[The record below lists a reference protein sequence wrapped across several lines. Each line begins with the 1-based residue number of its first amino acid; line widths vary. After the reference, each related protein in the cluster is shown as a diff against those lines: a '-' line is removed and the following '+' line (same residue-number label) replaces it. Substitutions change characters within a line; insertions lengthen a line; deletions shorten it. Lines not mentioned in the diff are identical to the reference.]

1 MTDRASHTAGGGLDR
16 RDFLKAVAA
25 AIGAATAGGWLTGC
39 GGSGDDGYWEVP
51 DGLTFQGYEGLGDLP
66 FFETLPDGRLKLAVD
81 LPPIVD
87 FHVHLG
93 FAYGLAPAIDL
104 LSSASPVKYFVDC
117 DGAMPPCTL
126 DLDLYANLCATDEM
140 RKWMDG
146 QIASALFKQG
156 SDAAATH
163 TIPNL
168 LDEMDR
174 MGVARAVVLPIA
186 IGLDAGDDA
195 TNQWLDAIAAAGA
208 QDRLI
213 AYGSVHPN
221 DPHKHGKLRT
231 YKARGIRG
239 VKVHPTMQLIHPDD
253 PATMEIYGTC
263 RELDLPVLFHSG
275 RAGIELDFMQE
286 FAILAHYEAPVREF
300 PDVRFVLGHAGAR
313 MDWEAAAALAAQCP
327 NVWLELS
334 GQGVE
339 VIGRILERVGP
350 ERLLFGTDWP
360 FYPEAPMIAKV
371 LIAANGDPEVQ
382 RMILRDN
389 ALRFLGERA

>member
-1 MTDRASHTAGGGLDR
+1 MRTGRDARGAWDR
-16 RDFLKAVAA
+16 RRFLKASATTL
-25 AIGAATAGGWLTGC
+25 GAVLAGRWLAGC
-39 GGSGDDGYWEVP
+39 GPSDGSGYWDVP
-51 DGLTFQGYEGLGDLP
+51 STLTFPGYEGLAELP
-66 FFETLPDGRLKLAVD
+66 FFEELPDGSLKLAVD
-81 LPPIVD
+81 LPPIID

-93 FAYGLAPAIDL
+93 FAYGMAPAIDL
-104 LSSASPVKYFVDC
+104 LASDHPIQYFVDC
-117 DGAMPPCTL
+117 DGATPPCTL
-126 DLDLYANLCATDEM
+126 DLDVYANLCATDEM
-140 RKWMDG
+140 RKWMDS
-146 QIASALFKQG
+146 QIAATLFRQG

-174 MGVARAVVLPIA
+174 MGTSRAVVLPIA
-186 IGLDAGDDA
+186 LGLDKGDDA
-195 TNQWLDAIAAAGA
+195 TNQWMDAIAAAGA

-213 AYGSVHPN
+213 AFGSVHPN

-239 VKVHPTMQLIHPDD
+239 VKVHPTMQLIHPND
-253 PATMEIYGTC
+253 PATMAIYGTC
-263 RELDLPVLFHSG
+263 QELDLPVLFHSG

-286 FAILAHYEAPVREF
+286 FAMMCHYEAPIREF
-300 PDVRFVLGHAGAR
+300 PGVRFILGHAGAR
-313 MDWEAAAALAAQCP
+313 LDWEAAAALAAECP

-339 VIGRILERVGP
+339 VIQELMRRVGP

-371 LIAANGDPEVQ
+371 LIAANGDPAVQ

-389 ALRFLGERA
+389 ALRFLDLRG